1 MLTGTVQLFYHTTV
15 VNNYSDFYQVKSTKS
30 SAILQMLYYR
40 IPPTSQS
47 AELFL
52 YHKLHTLSLTF
63 LVFPVIFCYV
73 KAHASQELFPLWIAS
88 NHITKAS
95 TCFPVSAQCDI
106 SKQNFPSK
114 TEKHFLFRFDSNS
127 SLYIDII
134 WFQSIHRAK
143 VLCIRVKC
151 EGIPSKMQTNKL
163 N

>member
-95 TCFPVSAQCDI
+95 TCCPVSALCNVTFQNKTSLAKQKSIFFSVLIATQVYI
-106 SKQNFPSK
+106 S
-114 TEKHFLFRFDSNS
+114 
-127 SLYIDII
+127 I
-134 WFQSIHRAK
+134 
-143 VLCIRVKC
+143 
-151 EGIPSKMQTNKL
+151 
-163 N
+163 